1 MFDSRSFDA
10 HESVTYFSD
19 AASGLR
25 GILAIHST
33 QLGPALGG
41 CRAWFYDND
50 EAALQDALRLSR
62 GMSYKNAVAGL
73 PLGGGKAVIIRK
85 PGETVT
91 EAQFEAFGRVVER
104 LHGRYITAEDVGV
117 SVADMS
123 CVARSTS
130 YVSGLPSRGKAAGGD
145 PSPKTAY
152 GVYCGILAA
161 IQARLS
167 TRNVKG
173 LRVAVQGLGSVGRH
187 LCERLHTEGAKL
199 VVADINN
206 AACQMAQ
213 QQFGA
218 KVVAIDE
225 ILFQNVDVVSP
236 CALGGILN
244 AKSIPKI
251 RAPIIAGGANNQL
264 ATPEDGELLRKRH
277 ILYAP
282 DYVIN
287 AGGIICAAA
296 EYLHTGNE
304 KEVWERVALIEQT
317 LTQIFQESAATKV
330 PPHQVADALAL
341 KRLAQEFDAN
351 NAIKKGIA

>member
-1 MFDSRSFDA
+1 MFDNRSFDA

-25 GILAIHST
+25 GIVAIHST
-33 QLGPALGG
+33 HLGPALGG

-85 PGETVT
+85 PGQAVT
-91 EAQFEAFGRVVER
+91 EAQFEAFGRIVEQ
-104 LHGRYITAEDVGV
+104 LNGRYITAEDVGV
-117 SVADMS
+117 SVSDMS

-130 YVSGLPSRGKAAGGD
+130 FVSGLPHQGAAAGGD

-167 TRNVKG
+167 TRSVKG
-173 LRVAVQGLGSVGRH
+173 LRIAVQGLGSVGRN
-187 LCERLHTEGAKL
+187 LCDRLHAEGAIL
-199 VVADINN
+199 FVADISK
-206 AACQMAQ
+206 AACEMAQ
-213 QQFGA
+213 QKYGA
-218 KVVAIDE
+218 TVVSIDE
-225 ILFQNVDVVSP
+225 ILYQDVDVISP

-244 AKSIPKI
+244 AESIPKI
-251 RAPIIAGGANNQL
+251 LAPVIAGGANNQL
-264 ATPEDGELLRKRH
+264 ATPEDGELLRKRN

-317 LTQIFQESAATKV
+317 LTEIFKESAATQA

-341 KRLAQEFDAN
+341 KRLAQELDRN
-351 NAIKKGIA
+351 NAAK

>member
-1 MFDSRSFDA
+1 MFSSSGYDA
-10 HESVTYFSD
+10 HESVTFFSD

-25 GILAIHST
+25 GVVAIHST
-33 QLGPALGG
+33 RLGPAFGG

-91 EAQFEAFGRVVER
+91 PAQFEAFGRIVEQ
-104 LHGRYITAEDVGV
+104 LGGRYITAEDVGV
-117 SVADMS
+117 SMSDMIH
-123 CVARSTS
+123 VARSTAH
-130 YVSGLPSRGKAAGGD
+130 VGGLPQAGQAAGGD

-167 TRNVKG
+167 TRSFSG
-173 LRVAVQGLGSVGRH
+173 LKIAVQGLGSVGRN
-187 LCERLHTEGAKL
+187 LCERLHAAGAEL
-199 VVADINN
+199 VVADINA
-206 AACQMAQ
+206 AACEAAQ
-213 QQFGA
+213 QRFGA
-218 KVVAIDE
+218 RVVPVGE
-225 ILFQNVDVVSP
+225 ILFQAVDVVAP

-244 AKSIPKI
+244 AQTIPRI

-264 ATPEDGELLRKRH
+264 ATAEDGQRLHDRH
-277 ILYAP
+277 VLYAP

-296 EYLHTGNE
+296 EYLRTGSE
-304 KEVWERVALIEQT
+304 DQVWARVARIEQT
-317 LTQIFQESAATKV
+317 LAGVFLESVSTDT
-330 PPHQVADALAL
+330 PPHLVADALAL
-341 KRLAQEFDAN
+341 QRLSPAPRASSP
-351 NAIKKGIA
+351 AKGLAA

>member
-10 HESVTYFSD
+10 HESVTYFTD
-19 AASGLR
+19 AATGLR
-25 GILAIHST
+25 GIVAIHST
-33 QLGPALGG
+33 HLGPALGG

-85 PGETVT
+85 PGQVVT
-91 EAQFEAFGRVVER
+91 EAQFEAFGRVVEN
-104 LHGRYITAEDVGV
+104 LNGRYVTAEDVGV
-117 SVADMS
+117 SVKDMS

-130 YVSGLPSRGKAAGGD
+130 YVSGLPSKGNTAGGD

-161 IQARLS
+161 TQARLS
-167 TRNVKG
+167 TRSLKG
-173 LRVAVQGLGSVGRH
+173 LKIAVQGLGSVGRH
-187 LCERLHTEGAKL
+187 LCERLHADGAEL
-199 VVADINN
+199 IVADINE
-206 AACQMAQ
+206 AACKLAE

-218 KVVAIDE
+218 KIVSVDE
-225 ILFQNVDVVSP
+225 ILFQDVDVVAP

-244 AKSIPKI
+244 AESIAKL
-251 RAPIIAGGANNQL
+251 RTPIIAGGANNQL
-264 ATPEDGELLRKRH
+264 ATPEDGELLRARN

-296 EYLHTGNE
+296 EYLHTGSE
-304 KEVWERVALIEQT
+304 EEVWTRVAQIEQT
-317 LTQIFQESAATKV
+317 LTEIFKEAAASNTPTNK
-330 PPHQVADALAL
+330 VADALAL
-341 KRLAQEFDAN
+341 KLLAQQQNDGQATQ
-351 NAIKKGIA
+351 KQ

>member
-1 MFDSRSFDA
+1 MFESRSFDA

-25 GILAIHST
+25 GIVAIHST
-33 QLGPALGG
+33 KLGPAIGG

-73 PLGGGKAVIIRK
+73 PMGGGKAVIIRK
-85 PGETVT
+85 PGQAVS
-91 EAQFEAFGRVVER
+91 EAQFEAFGRVVEQ
-104 LHGRYITAEDVGV
+104 LNGRYITAEDVGV

-123 CVARSTS
+123 FVARSTS
-130 YVSGLPSRGKAAGGD
+130 FVSGLPHQGEAAGGD

-167 TRNVKG
+167 TRNLKG
-173 LRVAVQGLGSVGRH
+173 LTVAVQGLGSVGRH
-187 LCERLHTEGAKL
+187 LCERLHAAGAKL
-199 VVADINN
+199 VVADINA
-206 AACQMAQ
+206 AACEAAKAKY
-213 QQFGA
+213 GA
-218 KVVAIDE
+218 TVVSVDE
-225 ILFQNVDVVSP
+225 ILFQDVDVVAP
-236 CALGGILN
+236 CALGAILN
-244 AKSIPKI
+244 EQSIPKI
-251 RAPIIAGGANNQL
+251 LAPIIAGGANNQL
-264 ATPEDGELLRKRH
+264 ATLEDGQRLYDRH

-296 EYLHTGNE
+296 EYLHSGDE
-304 KEVWERVALIEQT
+304 KEVWDRVAGIEKT
-317 LTQIFQESAATKV
+317 LTEIFTESTATDTPTNV
-330 PPHQVADALAL
+330 VADALAL
-341 KRLAQEFDAN
+341 RLIEKSNIQ
-351 NAIKKGIA
+351 

>member
-50 EAALQDALRLSR
+50 EAALQDVLRLSR

-73 PLGGGKAVIIRK
+73 PLGGGKAVIIRT
-85 PGETVT
+85 PGQAVS
-91 EAQFEAFGRVVER
+91 EAQFEAFGRVVEQ

-130 YVSGLPSRGKAAGGD
+130 YVSGLPSRGQAAGGD

-161 IQARLS
+161 IQARLG
-167 TRNVKG
+167 TRNVNG

-187 LCERLHTEGAKL
+187 LCERLHADGAKL
-199 VVADINN
+199 VVADINE
-206 AACQMAQ
+206 AACEMAKQ
-213 QQFGA
+213 QYGA
-218 KVVAIDE
+218 KVVAPDE
-225 ILFQNVDVVSP
+225 ILFQNVDVISP

-244 AKSIPKI
+244 ARSIPRI
-251 RAPIIAGGANNQL
+251 RAPIVAGGANNQL
-264 ATPEDGELLRKRH
+264 ATPEDGELLRSRH

-296 EYLHTGNE
+296 EYLHTENE
-304 KEVWERVALIEQT
+304 QEVWERVAQIEQT
-317 LTQIFQESAATKV
+317 LLEIFKESEATKK
-330 PPHQVADALAL
+330 PPHQIADALAL
-341 KRLAQEFDAN
+341 KRIALESSGKN
-351 NAIKKGIA
+351 LTKKVIV

>member
-1 MFDSRSFDA
+1 LEKKMFDSRSFDA
-10 HESVTYFSD
+10 HESVTFFSD

-25 GILAIHST
+25 GIVAIHST

-85 PGETVT
+85 PGQAVS
-91 EAQFEAFGRVVER
+91 EAQFEAFGRVVEN
-104 LHGRYITAEDVGV
+104 LNGRYVTAEDVGV
-117 SVADMS
+117 TVQNMRSI
-123 CVARSTS
+123 ARSTS
-130 YVSGLPSRGKAAGGD
+130 YVSGLPSNGKAAGGD

-161 IQARLS
+161 TQARLS
-167 TRNVKG
+167 TRSLKG
-173 LRVAVQGLGSVGRH
+173 LKVAVQGLGSVGRH
-187 LCERLHTEGAKL
+187 LCERLHADGAEL
-199 VVADINN
+199 IVADINE

-213 QQFGA
+213 QKFGA
-218 KVVAIDE
+218 KIVSIDE
-225 ILFQNVDVVSP
+225 ILFQDVDVIAP

-244 AKSIPKI
+244 AQSIPKL

-264 ATPEDGELLRKRH
+264 ATPEDGELLRNRS

-296 EYLHTGNE
+296 EYLHTGSE
-304 KEVWERVALIEQT
+304 EEVWKRVAQIEQT
-317 LTQIFQESAATKV
+317 LTDIFKQAAATNTPTNK
-330 PPHQVADALAL
+330 VADALAL
-341 KRLAQEFDAN
+341 KLLAQQQVGKA
-351 NAIKKGIA
+351 

>member
-1 MFDSRSFDA
+1 MFNSRSFDA

-25 GILAIHST
+25 GIVAIHST
-33 QLGPALGG
+33 HLGPAFGG

-85 PGETVT
+85 PGQVVT
-91 EAQFEAFGRVVER
+91 EAQFEAFGRVVEQ
-104 LHGRYITAEDVGV
+104 LNGRYITAEDVGV
-117 SVADMS
+117 SVADMGY
-123 CVARSTS
+123 VARSTS
-130 YVSGLPSRGKAAGGD
+130 HVSGLSRNDTTAGGD

-152 GVYCGILAA
+152 GIYCGILAA
-161 IQARLS
+161 IQARLN
-167 TRNVKG
+167 TRDFSG

-187 LCERLHTEGAKL
+187 LCERLHAAGAKL
-199 VVADINN
+199 VVADIND
-206 AACQMAQ
+206 AACRMAQ
-213 QQFGA
+213 QQFGTRI
-218 KVVAIDE
+218 VPTDE
-225 ILFQNVDVVSP
+225 ILFQDVDVISP
-236 CALGGILN
+236 CALGGILD
-244 AKSIPKI
+244 AQAIPKI

-264 ATPEDGELLRKRH
+264 ATEEDGQRLHDRH

-296 EYLHTGNE
+296 EYLHSGNE
-304 KEVWERVALIEQT
+304 AEVWERVARIEQT
-317 LTQIFQESAATKV
+317 LTEIFRESASTNT
-330 PPHQVADALAL
+330 PTNQVADTLAL
-341 KRLAQEFDAN
+341 QRLAQACVTN
-351 NAIKKGIA
+351 NTAKKGIA